1 MEHPT
6 SRCHLRTNSARID
19 DDRDTQYRERWLLW
33 ESHCQWGA
41 PGWPAGVEIPSP
53 AIPALVVISLA
64 IVSGLLV
71 WWFMKKLRRSRR
83 YAPVM
88 ALAELNND
96 RPVLWE
102 VEVGQA
108 ITATKIHQTG
118 WNRLQPMMVSYA
130 PDIDPEYSSSNNFS
144 SMSTSDRSPRP
155 SPPFSIF
162 SPIRKPDIRMAPTTM
177 PRDVTVAVLIS
188 MPSEHRS
195 VAGGEL
201 CLGVTHTPV

>member
-1 MEHPT
+1 MTTETPNTEKGGSSGNPT
-6 SRCHLRTNSARID
+6 AS
-19 DDRDTQYRERWLLW
+19 
-33 ESHCQWGA
+33 GA
-41 PGWPAGVEIPSP
+41 PQGGQPASKSPSP
-53 AIPALVVISLA
+53 VIPALVVISLA

-71 WWFMKKLRRSRR
+71 SWFMKKLRRSRR

-108 ITATKIHQTG
+108 IVATKMHQTG
-118 WNRLQPMMVSYA
+118 WNRLQPVMVSYA

-201 CLGVTHTPV
+201 CLGVTHTSV